1 MVRKIVFLALLM
13 AVIVSAIIIDV
24 EGLSETVRAY
34 ASGEDTMGAAMA
46 LAALF
51 TLIAALLPLPAE
63 APALLNGA
71 LFAPVTAFLLTYV
84 CAYLG
89 AAIAYECGR
98 LLGYDAAAQLVG
110 VERMRRVEKLINR
123 AGWPTLLALRLSPV
137 MAFTALNWASG
148 VLKLSRPVFYW
159 TMLVG
164 LLPGTYV
171 FTVIPHILDGGR
183 NLWLYVGVI
192 VAIMIGLFAIT
203 ILRFRN
209 KA

>member
-1 MVRKIVFLALLM
+1 MARKIVFFALLI
-13 AVIVSAIIIDV
+13 AVIISAIIVDV
-24 EGLSETVRAY
+24 EKLSETVRAY
-34 ASGEDTMGAAMA
+34 AADDETMRPAMA

-63 APALLNGA
+63 APAVLNGV
-71 LFAPVTAFLLTYV
+71 LFTPLVAFLLTYV
-84 CAYLG
+84 FAYLG

-98 LLGYDAAAQLVG
+98 LLGYETAAQMIG
-110 VERMRRVEKLINR
+110 YERMHRVEKLINR

-171 FTVIPHILDGGR
+171 FTIIPHILDGGR
-183 NLWLYVGVI
+183 GLWLYVGI
-192 VAIMIGLFAIT
+192 IAAIMIGLFAIT
-203 ILRFRN
+203 VLRFRN